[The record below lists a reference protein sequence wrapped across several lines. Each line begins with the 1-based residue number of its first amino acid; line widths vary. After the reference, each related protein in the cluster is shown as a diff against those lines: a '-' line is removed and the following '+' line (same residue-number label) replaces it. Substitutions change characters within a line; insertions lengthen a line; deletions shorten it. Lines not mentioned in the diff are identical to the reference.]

1 MDKYD
6 KEADRDHL
14 GRECGVGKKRQLGN
28 KVTINRSLPQIVPVN
43 TYCPGLILKCVS
55 FTLKSDPAWAID
67 IIVILLKAEL
77 EERQHL
83 KL

>member
-1 MDKYD
+1 MVWEK
-6 KEADRDHL
+6 
-14 GRECGVGKKRQLGN
+14 RELRN
-28 KVTINRSLPQIVPVN
+28 KVTINPNLPGIVPVN

-67 IIVILLKAEL
+67 IIVILLKAER

-83 KL
+83 KLK

>member
-1 MDKYD
+1 MVW
-6 KEADRDHL
+6 E
-14 GRECGVGKKRQLGN
+14 KRQLKN
-28 KVTINRSLPQIVPVN
+28 KVTINPSLPGIVPVN

-83 KL
+83 KLK